1 MINMEK
7 YLNFKE
13 KNDENKIK
21 EIAKEIKDGKV
32 VVFPTETVYGIGT
45 NGLDENAIEK
55 LYKIK
60 QRPKEKPITLLVS
73 DFEMIDKV
81 AREINEI
88 EYKLIKKFMPGPLTI
103 ILMKKEFVSDILTAG
118 SKFVGIR
125 IPDNEI
131 ARKLIEYS
139 GLPIATTSANLS
151 GKVAKIDL
159 EDIRIEFKDKIDY
172 YIDGGTSKIGK
183 GSTVVKVVE
192 NNIKILR
199 EGSITKKQ
207 LEDTLK

>member
-1 MINMEK
+1 MKK
-7 YLNFKE
+7 YLDCKE
-13 KNDENKIK
+13 KIDEN
-21 EIAKEIKDGKV
+21 EIKKIAQSIKNGKI

-73 DFEMIDKV
+73 DIEMIDKV

-103 ILMKKEFVSDILTAG
+103 KKKKKEFVSDILTAG

-139 GLPIATTSANLS
+139 GVPIATTSANLS
-151 GKVAKIDL
+151 VKMAKIDL

-199 EGSITKKQ
+199 EGSITREE
-207 LEDTLK
+207 LNEL

>member
-1 MINMEK
+1 MEK

-13 KNDENKIK
+13 KIDENKIK
-21 EIAKEIKDGKV
+21 EIAYEIKNGKV

>member
-73 DFEMIDKV
+73 DIKMINNV
-81 AREINEI
+81 AKEISKNEI
-88 EYKLIKKFMPGPLTI
+88 KLIKKFMPGPLTI
-103 ILMKKEFVSDILTAG
+103 ILRKKEFLSDILTAG
-118 SKFVGIR
+118 LKFVGIR